1 VERLLSITHGYYNL
15 VSMEHKLDEADKP
28 ILLRSTIAGEN
39 LTSTTEPDRKAAD
52 VIFIHEETHQ

>member
-1 VERLLSITHGYYNL
+1 MER
-15 VSMEHKLDEADKP
+15 KLDEADKP

-52 VIFIHEETHQ
+52 VNFTHEETHQ

>member
-1 VERLLSITHGYYNL
+1 MER
-15 VSMEHKLDEADKP
+15 KLDEADKP

-39 LTSTTEPDRKAAD
+39 LTSATEPDRKTAY